1 MVVVVLA
8 AFIDALLARRNAGAQ
23 LRFDHRDVAIGPP
36 HRDAI
41 GGGAD
46 VGAVHALADAGAH
59 VAILGAAGIGAAVAD
74 GRAIHRMANC
84 LGQRLVVIG
93 TDLRMLGDH
102 LLDGHGGS
110 PCWVDEAEA
119 GGIVPPICARHG
131 LGGARCSVYVPRMT
145 DLISLVSLLFLG
157 LVAGTAAGW
166 FFASRPLVDLRTRLS
181 ESERAAAEREGE
193 FKRAIAELG
202 QARVEVASLK
212 ERAGQVDGLL
222 VRLDAALAGRAQL
235 AEKLAAL
242 ESASEEREKAFA
254 EQRAGLLSAQ
264 ESLKKEFEN
273 AGNRVLEQAQKAFL
287 DRAEAR
293 FRQSEE
299 TGEAKIKALL
309 SPVGEKLA
317 SYERQVAELEAK
329 RTDAFGQ
336 LAGLIQSMKEGQE
349 QVRREAQRLGNSLT
363 NAPKARGRWGERA
376 LQNLLEQCG
385 LAQHTDFIM
394 EHSVSTE
401 DGRLRPDAIV
411 RIPGGKVLVIDSKVS
426 LNAYQQA
433 FEAVDDDAR
442 ARALADHVRSMR
454 NHVQTLGAKSYQ
466 SQFEDAPDYVVMFV
480 PGEHFVAAALE
491 ADPDL
496 WNFAFDKRVLLATPT
511 NLVAIARTVAQ
522 VWRQDGLA
530 KEAQEIGRMGA
541 ELYDRLA
548 MAADHL
554 KRVGGGLESAVN
566 NYNKFVGSFERNVLS
581 SGRRLAEKGIEI
593 GKREIEEVPL
603 VASAPRYN
611 GEDVAALEAPDS
623 EA

>member
-1 MVVVVLA
+1 MDPTLLSILA
-8 AFIDALLARRNAGAQ
+8 L
-23 LRFDHRDVAIGPP
+23 V
-36 HRDAI
+36 
-41 GGGAD
+41 
-46 VGAVHALADAGAH
+46 
-59 VAILGAAGIGAAVAD
+59 IGAA
-74 GRAIHRMANC
+74 
-84 LGQRLVVIG
+84 L
-93 TDLRMLGDH
+93 
-102 LLDGHGGS
+102 
-110 PCWVDEAEA
+110 
-119 GGIVPPICARHG
+119 
-131 LGGARCSVYVPRMT
+131 
-145 DLISLVSLLFLG
+145 
-157 LVAGTAAGW
+157 GW
-166 FFASRPLVDLRTRLS
+166 FLASRPHADLRARL
-181 ESERAAAEREGE
+181 AAAEAASAEE
-193 FKRAIAELG
+193 EAKFARAIAELG
-202 QARVEVASLK
+202 EARIEVAALG
-212 ERAGQVDGLL
+212 ERAGRADGLAQA
-222 VRLDAALAGRAQL
+222 LDAAREENARFRA
-235 AEKLAAL
+235 ERAAFDEQKRLL
-242 ESASEEREKAFA
+242 EESRS
-254 EQRAGLLSAQ
+254 GLL
-264 ESLKKEFEN
+264 KEFEN
-273 AGNRVLEQAQKAFL
+273 TGAQVLNRAQEAFL
-287 DRAEAR
+287 RRAEERLGHSEKA
-293 FRQSEE
+293 SEE
-299 TGEAKIKALL
+299 KLKALL

-317 SYERQVAELEAK
+317 NYERQVADLEAK

-385 LAQHTDFIM
+385 LAQHTDFVM
-394 EHSVSTE
+394 EHSIDTE

-426 LNAYQQA
+426 LNAYQEA
-433 FEAVDDDAR
+433 FEATDDDAR

-548 MAADHL
+548 TAAEHL

-581 SGRRLAEKGIEI
+581 SGRRLAEKGVEI
-593 GKREIEEVPL
+593 GKREIDEVPL

-611 GEDVAALEAPDS
+611 AEDVAVLEAPDMLDES
-623 EA
+623 AKRDAAE